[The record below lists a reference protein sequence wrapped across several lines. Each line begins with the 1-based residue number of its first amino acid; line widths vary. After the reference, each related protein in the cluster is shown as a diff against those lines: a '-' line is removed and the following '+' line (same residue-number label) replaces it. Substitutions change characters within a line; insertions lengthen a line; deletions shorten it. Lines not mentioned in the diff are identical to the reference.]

1 MEGKRRGGYA
11 MNLTHQVRLRISEE
25 MFNSFVDISNKTH
38 TTVSK
43 IMRELLRVTM
53 KGIVGES
60 S

>member
-43 IMRELLRVTM
+43 IMRELLRVAM

>member
-25 MFNSFVDISNKTH
+25 MFNSLVGISNEAH

-43 IMRELLRVTM
+43 IMRELLRVALRSVIPT
-53 KGIVGES
+53 K
-60 S
+60 